1 MEVTIKHLKELGYK
15 AYAYY
20 VNLDFEEELHGRYAD
35 SVFSDF
41 KKAIS
46 CENYNR
52 YKDYIHGTLE
62 LMFEDWLWG
71 QHIMYSIRR
80 HATEYELDNC
90 EI

>member
-41 KKAIS
+41 KKLYLVKITIDTKIIS
-46 CENYNR
+46 
-52 YKDYIHGTLE
+52 
-62 LMFEDWLWG
+62 
-71 QHIMYSIRR
+71 
-80 HATEYELDNC
+80 TEHWS
-90 EI
+90 